1 MDSVERSYILIT
13 SGSWRVNH
21 WLITLINFQWS
32 TLFAFVLILFYEGP
46 RLRELYLRKNNI
58 EDISE
63 IGCLKNLPKL
73 RVLWLSDNPCANV
86 EHYRMTVLKN
96 LPKLTK
102 LDTVGWWNFI
112 CFNDIRGY
120 CFLSLLLFPFV
131 FPAFF
136 SMCKMRDLILNIRG
150 ECWTFPNPFTP
161 KISLVILLTVWHT
174 VLVRLCQRIC
184 YWIN

>member
-1 MDSVERSYILIT
+1 MDSIERSYILIT

-21 WLITLINFQWS
+21 WLITLINFQWT
-32 TLFAFVLILFYEGP
+32 TLFASVLLILFREGP

-102 LDTVGWWNFI
+102 LDTVGWWNYI
-112 CFNDIRGY
+112 CFSDIRGY

-131 FPAFF
+131 FPAF
-136 SMCKMRDLILNIRG
+136 SLCAKWG
-150 ECWTFPNPFTP
+150 TQYS
-161 KISLVILLTVWHT
+161 ISEVNVEHFLTLSLPRSH
-174 VLVRLCQRIC
+174 
-184 YWIN
+184 

>member
-21 WLITLINFQWS
+21 WLIILINFQWT
-32 TLFAFVLILFYEGP
+32 TLFASVLLILFREGP

-102 LDTVGWWNFI
+102 LDTVGWWSYI
-112 CFNDIRGY
+112 CFSDIRGY
-120 CFLSLLLFPFV
+120 CFLRCSFV
-131 FPAFF
+131 FLF
-136 SMCKMRDLILNIRG
+136 SLPFLYVQNEGLNTQYQRWMLNI
-150 ECWTFPNPFTP
+150 
-161 KISLVILLTVWHT
+161 S
-174 VLVRLCQRIC
+174 
-184 YWIN
+184 

>member
-1 MDSVERSYILIT
+1 M
-13 SGSWRVNH
+13 
-21 WLITLINFQWS
+21 
-32 TLFAFVLILFYEGP
+32 FASVLIFFCEGP

-102 LDTVGWWNFI
+102 LDTVGW
-112 CFNDIRGY
+112 
-120 CFLSLLLFPFV
+120 
-131 FPAFF
+131 
-136 SMCKMRDLILNIRG
+136 
-150 ECWTFPNPFTP
+150 
-161 KISLVILLTVWHT
+161 
-174 VLVRLCQRIC
+174 
-184 YWIN
+184 